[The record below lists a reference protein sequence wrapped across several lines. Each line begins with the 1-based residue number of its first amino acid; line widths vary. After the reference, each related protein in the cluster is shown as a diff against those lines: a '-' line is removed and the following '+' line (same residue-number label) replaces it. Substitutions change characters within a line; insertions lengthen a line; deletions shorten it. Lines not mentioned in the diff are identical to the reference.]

1 MEQEVEDEDGAIGES
16 DAQYM
21 QRELEGAGFEVI
33 RTTFSAR
40 LYGSPAERVRW
51 WLVVFDLAPSV
62 NPYVR
67 ASVREQFFTIF
78 DNIKIPSEA
87 LPIEDM
93 FLFACG
99 HDVYFGGSLGHMR

>member
-1 MEQEVEDEDGAIGES
+1 
-16 DAQYM
+16 M
-21 QRELEGAGFEVI
+21 QREFEGAGFEVI

-51 WLVVFDLAPSV
+51 WLVVFHFAATV

-67 ASVREQFFTIF
+67 ATVREQFFSIF
-78 DNIKIPSEA
+78 DNIRIPSEA

-93 FLFACG
+93 FLDACG
-99 HDVYFGGSLGHMR
+99 HDV